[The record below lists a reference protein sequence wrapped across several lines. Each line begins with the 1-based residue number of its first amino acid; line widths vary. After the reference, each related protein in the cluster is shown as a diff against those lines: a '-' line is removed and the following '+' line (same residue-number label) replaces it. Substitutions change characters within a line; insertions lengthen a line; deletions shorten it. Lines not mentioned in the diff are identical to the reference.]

1 MDKDSHSSMIEGCN
15 WSNQKSNNNE
25 KESELLIP
33 RNAQKLDILKAGI
46 KEVTEN
52 IKMGVESL

>member
-1 MDKDSHSSMIEGCN
+1 MDKDSHSSMTEGWN

-33 RNAQKLDILKAGI
+33 RNAQKWGILKVGI